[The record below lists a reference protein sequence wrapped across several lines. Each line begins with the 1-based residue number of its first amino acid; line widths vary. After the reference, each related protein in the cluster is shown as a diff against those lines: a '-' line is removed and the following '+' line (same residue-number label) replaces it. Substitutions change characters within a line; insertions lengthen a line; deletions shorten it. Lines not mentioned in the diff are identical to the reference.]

1 MKHSTHLTY
10 VGVLFQL
17 MAIYGWEFEQFQF
30 ASKDAH
36 LVRCRNSMAQT
47 AARGRMK
54 PQLGG
59 PMMTAYLSRADTCV
73 YRHHP
78 RVDRRVFFGWYITYS
93 GNMFHN
99 PIFYL
104 RQVGRKS
111 KSHRCATGWC
121 LGQLGKDPSGC
132 TAR

>member
-1 MKHSTHLTY
+1 MAFYAYLLLF
-10 VGVLFQL
+10 VGYLWPF

-54 PQLGG
+54 PHLGG

-78 RVDRRVFFGWYITYS
+78 RVDRRVFLVGTSLIVEICFIIPYS
-93 GNMFHN
+93 
-99 PIFYL
+99 IYV
-104 RQVGRKS
+104 R
-111 KSHRCATGWC
+111 
-121 LGQLGKDPSGC
+121 
-132 TAR
+132 